1 MAGRKEMVIP
11 DEDMTE
17 AETHIE
23 RDKERVK
30 WPRLCA
36 DLRVGG
42 PELEF
47 LLLL

>member
-1 MAGRKEMVIP
+1 MMRFRLSGRKEMVIP

-17 AETHIE
+17 AKTHIE

-36 DLRVGG
+36 DLKSWVTWT
-42 PELEF
+42 
-47 LLLL
+47 